1 MSNLKLRMSLA
12 TDIAEKEIRTSVT
25 SSIGDRTWVKFM
37 CDCRVLFTYNK
48 YSEFLAS
55 LVISIHAA
63 VGQWRMDLEC
73 SLW

>member
-1 MSNLKLRMSLA
+1 MSNLKLKTSQA
-12 TDIAEKEIRTSVT
+12 TYIAEEIRTSGT
-25 SSIGDRTWVKFM
+25 SSIGERTWVKFM
-37 CDCRVLFTYNK
+37 CFCRVLFTFNK

-63 VGQWRMDLEC
+63 VGQWRMDFER

>member
-1 MSNLKLRMSLA
+1 MSNLKLKMSQA
-12 TDIAEKEIRTSVT
+12 TDIAEKEIRTSGT
-25 SSIGDRTWVKFM
+25 SNIGERTWVKFM
-37 CDCRVLFTYNK
+37 CFCRVLFTFNK

-63 VGQWRMDLEC
+63 VGQWRMDFER